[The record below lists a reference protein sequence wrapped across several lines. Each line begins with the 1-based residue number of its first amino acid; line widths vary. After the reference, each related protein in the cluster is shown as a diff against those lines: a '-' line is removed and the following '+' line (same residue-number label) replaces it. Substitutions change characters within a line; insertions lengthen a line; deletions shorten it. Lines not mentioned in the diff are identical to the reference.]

1 MGLSLIELPISIKN
15 SIIKYLPQQALIN
28 LSLTNFEFYQ
38 PCLQQLYK
46 NITIQCNPPLRPNE
60 KDREKDFQDSTRT
73 VIYGFSNPDGKVV
86 SKELNL
92 KMIYARLV
100 VLRQSLTINQEL
112 IGYIKQI
119 HILGEMSDFNE
130 SIIEELQN
138 LVDLLDD
145 LDVFYIGDY
154 NIRQHVDLTQLKLRS
169 IVVDKLPVTFSN
181 NIEEL
186 LIGENTH
193 LNNFHQFVPNLTSLI
208 LPNNTEKYWAWIIE
222 NVFPLNNQ
230 VLQLTKFKLVFSLDM
245 ALNSKLMRLI
255 NWRKITQLELILA
268 YTPGNDDDDY
278 VIDCFNML
286 PATPNLKKLSIVQG
300 DTYSTH
306 RENELFDL
314 NVFNFLT
321 NLLAICDLK
330 YLSIKHNIPNIGN
343 LEDGSEGNYYRRSEM
358 FMQTLP
364 KIINSHNIVLILPNL
379 FQSFAGYEQYMN
391 TVLFNGCKCK
401 HCQIYLGDLDEF
413 MMYHK
418 YYDAS
423 ANAKRYKDMNAS
435 HLLSEIGQQLNY
447 RMVQDELLTQLNH
460 LSFPLVNVLW
470 DFHTNTNNKVFKC
483 YDIQTIDQ
491 GEYDEVDYEPEP
503 NSPKTCR
510 FNKVRYQGI
519 PKSVG
524 HYVNQTIEKI
534 VNLNRGNAESVD
546 ISNVLKDGGDLGF
559 KLNMKKLIINGF
571 NYIIDRET
579 NGTHFYQNVYD

>member
-1 MGLSLIELPISIKN
+1 MNLIDLPVPIKK

-46 NITIQCNPPLRPNE
+46 NITIQYNPPLRPNE

-73 VIYGFSNPDGKVV
+73 VIYGFSNSDGKVV
-86 SKELNL
+86 SKDLNL

-100 VLRQSLTINQEL
+100 VLRQSMTINREL

-119 HILGEMSDFNE
+119 HVLGELSDFSD

-138 LVDLLDD
+138 LADLLAD
-145 LDVFYIGDY
+145 LDTFYIGDY
-154 NIRQHVDLTQLKLRS
+154 KIRQLIDLTRLKLRS
-169 IVVDKLPVTFSN
+169 VVVDELPIEATPK
-181 NIEEL
+181 IEEL

-193 LNNFHQFVPNLTSLI
+193 LPNLHKFNLTSLI
-208 LPNNTEKYWAWIIE
+208 LPNNTQKYWSWITE
-222 NVFPLNNQ
+222 NVFTLKNH
-230 VLQLTKFKLVFSLDM
+230 VLQLTKFKFVFSLDM
-245 ALNSKLMRLI
+245 ASNAKLVRLI
-255 NWRKITQLELILA
+255 DWEKITQLELILA
-268 YTPGNDDDDY
+268 YTPRNDDDY
-278 VIDCFNML
+278 VIDCFNL
-286 PATPNLKKLSIVQG
+286 IPPTPNLKKLSIVQG
-300 DTYSTH
+300 DTYPTH

-321 NLLAICDLK
+321 NLLTICDLK
-330 YLSIKHNIPNIGN
+330 YLSIKHSIPNIGN
-343 LEDGSEGNYYRRSEM
+343 LEDGSEGNYYRRWEM
-358 FMQTLP
+358 FMLTLP

-423 ANAKRYKDMNAS
+423 TNAKRYKDMNAL
-435 HLLSEIGQQLNY
+435 HLLSEVGQQLNY

-460 LSFPLVNVLW
+460 LSFPLVNTLW
-470 DFHTNTNNKVFKC
+470 DFHTNTNNKPFKC
-483 YDIQTIDQ
+483 YDIQTVDQ
-491 GEYDEVDYEPEP
+491 GEYDEVDYEPT
-503 NSPKTCR
+503 SPAVCR
-510 FNKVRYQGI
+510 FNKVTYQGV
-519 PKSVG
+519 PKSIG

-546 ISNVLKDGGDLGF
+546 INIALKDGGDLDF

-571 NYIIDRET
+571 NYIIDKET